1 MDAGPIIAQ
10 ETMRIDNAIQADSV
24 LFHLFAAGAK

>member
-10 ETMRIDNAIQADSV
+10 EKMRIDNAIQADSV
-24 LFHLFAAGAK
+24 LFHLFAVGTK